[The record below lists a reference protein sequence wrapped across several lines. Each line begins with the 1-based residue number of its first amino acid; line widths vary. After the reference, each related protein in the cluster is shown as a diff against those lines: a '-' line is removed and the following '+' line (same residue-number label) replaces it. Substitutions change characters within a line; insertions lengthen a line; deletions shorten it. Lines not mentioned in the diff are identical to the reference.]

1 MVSRVLVV
9 DDDAALLRMVR
20 LSLQASGFEV
30 STATN
35 GAEALDRLR
44 LDVPNVVVLDLE
56 MPVMDGRAF
65 YREMRA
71 NGCGV
76 PVLILSAH
84 DARGGRRELNAE
96 AFMNK
101 PFEPGE
107 LADVLRVLAG
117 HAIEDRTDVAD
128 G

>member
-9 DDDAALLRMVR
+9 DDDAALLRMLR
-20 LSLQASGFEV
+20 LSLQASGFKV

-44 LDVPNVVVLDLE
+44 AEVPNVVVLDLE
-56 MPVMDGRAF
+56 MPVMDGRTF

-71 NGCGV
+71 NGV
-76 PVLILSAH
+76 NAPVLILSAH
-84 DARGGRRELNAE
+84 DAKRGQRELNAE

-101 PFEPGE
+101 PFDPSELVTVLNE
-107 LADVLRVLAG
+107 LAGNGL
-117 HAIEDRTDVAD
+117 EERT
-128 G
+128 

>member
-1 MVSRVLVV
+1 
-9 DDDAALLRMVR
+9 MVR
-20 LSLQASGFEV
+20 LSLQQSGFEV

-35 GAEALDRLR
+35 GLEALDRLR

-56 MPVMDGRAF
+56 MPVMDGRSF
-65 YREMRA
+65 YHEMRA
-71 NGCGV
+71 NGCDT

-84 DARGGRRELNAE
+84 DAKRGQRELNAE

-101 PFEPGE
+101 PFDPGD
-107 LADVLRVLAG
+107 LADVLTTLAG
-117 HAIEDRTDVAD
+117 HGLKSKAHTAD